1 MGLGPDHDWSSHAA
15 DAFGVMAVAYEA
27 PSRAGAKLKP
37 IDMRQGGRALGWA
50 DSSKLDSALTG
61 VPQGPEQSSGIASR
75 SSRRTGVTIFSD

>member
-37 IDMRQGGRALGWA
+37 IDMAPRGAGAWLGG
-50 DSSKLDSALTG
+50 
-61 VPQGPEQSSGIASR
+61 
-75 SSRRTGVTIFSD
+75 

>member
-37 IDMRQGGRALGWA
+37 IDMAPKGGGRLAGRIA
-50 DSSKLDSALTG
+50 
-61 VPQGPEQSSGIASR
+61 QS
-75 SSRRTGVTIFSD
+75 